1 MLSGLLWSELTGSNI
16 VVQIYNNTPIISE
29 SENEI
34 INIMMDNDINVLYS
48 DNVKSS
54 DNVCDIA
61 LNKALGRILFY
72 NHDNFKDKIK
82 EDDIIV
88 ITDNDLFISKGHS
101 ANVLQSDHKAWM
113 FLSESI
119 FYGHEPWTHP
129 MAMTVATW
137 R

>member
-34 INIMMDNDINVLYS
+34 INIMMDNDMNVLYS

-72 NHDNFKDKIK
+72 NHDMRNK
-82 EDDIIV
+82 
-88 ITDNDLFISKGHS
+88 
-101 ANVLQSDHKAWM
+101 
-113 FLSESI
+113 
-119 FYGHEPWTHP
+119 
-129 MAMTVATW
+129 
-137 R
+137 